1 MTKEILLQS
10 MEQEIRELK
19 KIVFK
24 RTKLYE
30 TLKNDSAFC
39 DDYLNILQE
48 QQNKNSGKTNNR

>member
-1 MTKEILLQS
+1 MTKEILLRS

-30 TLKNDSAFC
+30 RLKSDSDFC
-39 DDYLNILQE
+39 DNYLNILQE
-48 QQNKNSGKTNNR
+48 QQNKNSGKTDNR

>member
-30 TLKNDSAFC
+30 RLKSDSDFC
-39 DDYLNILQE
+39 NSYLNILQD
-48 QQNKNSGKTNNR
+48 QQNKNSGKSNH